1 MFKWTDVEQNS
12 FMEIKKLAALDVLPL
27 LVKILKFTQTQERSR
42 LGEYLNN
49 MVNPFPVTHTR

>member
-27 LVKILKFTQTQERSR
+27 SVKSFKFTQTLERSR
-42 LGEYLNN
+42 LGDYLNN
-49 MVNPFPVTHTR
+49 MVKPLPVTHTR